1 MTASSVS
8 ASEEMSGVTAPT
20 GGTAYSLSVVIPA
33 YNEEGGI
40 AEILDR
46 ILSIQSNLQGI
57 GVAGPEVLVV
67 DDGSKDR
74 TAEIVGSYAN
84 VRLIKH
90 VRNRGYGG
98 ALKTGFANAQG
109 NLLSFLDAD
118 GTYPPEYFP
127 QLCQAI
133 TQDGAEL
140 VVGSRMAGAKS
151 EMPKTRRL
159 GNLIFAR
166 LVSIIGNQKVSDSA
180 SGQRVFRREIL
191 EQLYPLPDGLNFTP
205 VMSTRAIH
213 ENIKMVEVPIP
224 YSERVGRSK
233 LSVVNDGVR
242 FLNSIV
248 LTALSYNPV
257 RILGLLGLLGVGF
270 AIAVAIVLT
279 VLRLSGVTQL
289 GALGYFTVFTALV
302 FGVAG
307 VSLFTLGAMFNYL
320 VSLFQ
325 KRIVQRGLFG
335 KPIFNP
341 PLETHFGTLGTVLV
355 SAGGIAAVVLLV
367 LALSGW
373 TLEQMWLWMIAGA
386 MATLIG
392 LQLIVSRVIMNVLAD
407 LSEREFKQ
415 SEDMRGN
422 PIKPT

>member
-1 MTASSVS
+1 MLMDSPDYGRSECMATIQIDNRVQNTLHWSS
-8 ASEEMSGVTAPT
+8 
-20 GGTAYSLSVVIPA
+20 YQLSVVIPA
-33 YNEEGGI
+33 YNEEDGI

-46 ILSIQSNLQGI
+46 VLSIKPELEAV

-74 TAEIVGSYAN
+74 TPEIVKSYNN
-84 VRLIKH
+84 VRLIRHQK
-90 VRNRGYGG
+90 NRGYGG
-98 ALKTGFANAQG
+98 ALKTGFANAEG

-127 QLCQAI
+127 EFCKEILS
-133 TQDGAEL
+133 GAEV

-166 LVSIIGNQKVSDSA
+166 LVSIIGNRKITDSA
-180 SGQRVFRREIL
+180 SGMRVFRREAL
-191 EQLYPLPDGLNFTP
+191 ERMYPLPDGLNFTP

-213 ENIKMVEVPIP
+213 EGLSMVEVPIP

-257 RILGLLGLLGVGF
+257 RILGLMGLAGVAF
-270 AIAVAIVLT
+270 AAIVAALLV
-279 VLRLSGVTQL
+279 VLRVSGVTQL
-289 GALGYFTVFTALV
+289 GSLGIFAVFGALV
-302 FGVAG
+302 LGVTG
-307 VSLFTLGAMFNYL
+307 VSLFSLGAMFNHL

-325 KRIVQRGLFG
+325 KRIVQGGLFD
-335 KPIFNP
+335 KRVFDP
-341 PLETHFGTLGTVLV
+341 PLETHFGTLSTL
-355 SAGGIAAVVLLV
+355 ALAIGGISGVVLLI
-367 LALSGW
+367 AAISGG
-373 TLEQMWLWMIAGA
+373 TLEQMWLWMIASA
-386 MATLIG
+386 IAALIG
-392 LQLIVSRVIMNVLAD
+392 V
-407 LSEREFKQ
+407 
-415 SEDMRGN
+415 
-422 PIKPT
+422 

>member
-1 MTASSVS
+1 MAVTTVNEQPK
-8 ASEEMSGVTAPT
+8 EESGQSN
-20 GGTAYSLSVVIPA
+20 YRLSVIIPA
-33 YNEEGGI
+33 YNEEGSI
-40 AEILDR
+40 ADILNR
-46 ILSIQSNLQGI
+46 VLSIQSGLQEI
-57 GVAGPEVLVV
+57 GVCGPEVLVV

-74 TAEIVGSYAN
+74 TAEIVKSYSN

-90 VRNRGYGG
+90 VKNRGYGG
-98 ALKTGFANAQG
+98 ALKTGFANATG

-133 TQDGAEL
+133 INDGAEL

-166 LVSIIGNQKVSDSA
+166 LVSVIGNHKVTDSA
-180 SGQRVFRREIL
+180 SGQRVFRHEVL

-213 ENIKMVEVPIP
+213 ENIRLVEVPIP

-233 LSVVNDGVR
+233 LSVVKDGLR
-242 FLNSIV
+242 FLKSIV

-270 AIAVAIVLT
+270 AIVVAAILT
-279 VLRLSGVTQL
+279 LLRLSGITQL
-289 GALGYFTVFTALV
+289 GAMGYFAVITALV
-302 FGVAG
+302 LGVAG

-325 KRIVQRGLFG
+325 KRLVQRGLFG
-335 KPIFNP
+335 KRIFDP
-341 PLETHFGTLGTVLV
+341 PLETHFGTLGVFLV
-355 SAGGIAAVVLLV
+355 VVGAIAAIVLLV

-386 MATLIG
+386 MATLVG
-392 LQLIVSRVIMNVLAD
+392 VQLIVSRVIMNVLAD
-407 LSEREFKQ
+407 LSQREDRQ
-415 SEDMRGN
+415 SEDMRGS
-422 PIKPT
+422 PIKSA

>member
-1 MTASSVS
+1 MAASPAKKS
-8 ASEEMSGVTAPT
+8 
-20 GGTAYSLSVVIPA
+20 AYSLSVVIPA

-46 ILSIQSNLQGI
+46 VLSIQAGLQAI
-57 GVAGPEVLVV
+57 GVHGPEVLVV

-74 TAEIVGSYAN
+74 TAEIIQTYPQ

-90 VRNRGYGG
+90 QKNRGYGG
-98 ALKTGFANAQG
+98 ALKTGFANAEG
-109 NLLSFLDAD
+109 NLLAFLDAD

-127 QLCQAI
+127 QLCEAI
-133 TQDGAEL
+133 QNGAEL

-180 SGQRVFRREIL
+180 SGQRVFRREVL
-191 EQLYPLPDGLNFTP
+191 ERLYPLPDGLNFTP

-213 ENIKMVEVPIP
+213 EGVKMVEVPIP

-233 LSVVNDGVR
+233 LSIVNDGLR

-248 LTALSYNPV
+248 LTAMSYNPV
-257 RILGLLGLLGVGF
+257 RILGLLGLGGVGF
-270 AIAVAIVLT
+270 AMLVATVLI

-289 GALGYFTVFTALV
+289 QTIGVFAVFTALV
-302 FGVAG
+302 LGVAG

-320 VSLFQ
+320 VAIFQ
-325 KRIVQRGLFG
+325 KKVVQRGLFG
-335 KPIFNP
+335 KRIFDP
-341 PLETHFGTLGTVLV
+341 PLETHFGKLGVLLV
-355 SAGGIAAVVLLV
+355 SLGVIAAVILLI
-367 LALSGW
+367 LTLNGW
-373 TLEQMWLWMIAGA
+373 TLQQLWLWMIAGA
-386 MATLIG
+386 MAALIG
-392 LQLIVSRVIMNVLAD
+392 VQLIVSRVIMNVLAD
-407 LSEREFKQ
+407 LSQREMKQ
-415 SEDMRGN
+415 GEDMRGN
-422 PIKPT
+422 PIKPA

>member
-1 MTASSVS
+1 MASARANGQSS
-8 ASEEMSGVTAPT
+8 
-20 GGTAYSLSVVIPA
+20 YRLSVVIPA

-46 ILSIQSNLQGI
+46 ILSIQPGLQQI

-90 VRNRGYGG
+90 LRNRGYGG
-98 ALKTGFANAQG
+98 ALKTGFANAGG

-133 TQDGAEL
+133 INDGAEL

-213 ENIKMVEVPIP
+213 ENIKMVEIAIP

-233 LSVVNDGVR
+233 LSVVKDGVR

-257 RILGLLGLLGVGF
+257 RLLGLLGLLGVGF
-270 AIAVAIVLT
+270 AVAVAAVLT

-289 GALGYFTVFTALV
+289 GALGSFIVFTALV

-335 KPIFNP
+335 KRIFDP
-341 PLETHFGTLGTVLV
+341 PLETHFGTLGVILV
-355 SAGGIAAVVLLV
+355 SIGAVAAVVLLV

-392 LQLIVSRVIMNVLAD
+392 LQLIVSRVIMNVLSD
-407 LSEREFKQ
+407 LSQREYKQ

-422 PIKPT
+422 PIKPA

>member
-1 MTASSVS
+1 MGLARTNGQSDDQPAQSS
-8 ASEEMSGVTAPT
+8 
-20 GGTAYSLSVVIPA
+20 YQLSVVIPA

-46 ILSIQSNLQGI
+46 VLSIQSGLQKI

-74 TAEIVGSYAN
+74 TAEIVCSYAN

-90 VRNRGYGG
+90 LRNRGYGG
-98 ALKTGFANAQG
+98 ALKTGFANANG

-127 QLCQAI
+127 QLCQTI
-133 TQDGAEL
+133 VNDGAEL

-233 LSVVNDGVR
+233 LSVVKDGVR

-257 RILGLLGLLGVGF
+257 RILGLLGVLGVGF
-270 AIAVAIVLT
+270 AILVAAVLT

-289 GALGYFTVFTALV
+289 GTLGYFVVFTALV
-302 FGVAG
+302 LGVAG
-307 VSLFTLGAMFNYL
+307 VSLFTLGVMFNYL

-325 KRIVQRGLFG
+325 KRIIQRGLFG
-335 KPIFNP
+335 KRIFDP
-341 PLETHFGTLGTVLV
+341 PLETHFGTLGIVLASV
-355 SAGGIAAVVLLV
+355 GAIAAVVLLV

-373 TLEQMWLWMIAGA
+373 TLAQMWLWMIAGA

-392 LQLIVSRVIMNVLAD
+392 LQLIVSRVIMNVLSD
-407 LSEREFKQ
+407 LSQRESKQ

-422 PIKPT
+422 PIKPA

>member
-1 MTASSVS
+1 MASVQAGSQS
-8 ASEEMSGVTAPT
+8 S
-20 GGTAYSLSVVIPA
+20 YHLSVVIPA

-40 AEILDR
+40 AEILER
-46 ILSIQSNLQGI
+46 VLSIQPGLQQI
-57 GVAGPEVLVV
+57 GVAGPEVVVV

-74 TAEIVGSYAN
+74 TAEIVNSYAT

-127 QLCQAI
+127 QLCQAVLN
-133 TQDGAEL
+133 DGAEL

-166 LVSIIGNQKVSDSA
+166 LVSVIGNRKISDSA

-213 ENIKMVEVPIP
+213 ENVKMVEVPIP

-233 LSVVNDGVR
+233 LSVVRDGLR

-257 RILGLLGLLGVGF
+257 RVLGLLGLLGVGF
-270 AIAVAIVLT
+270 AIAVALVLT
-279 VLRLSGVTQL
+279 VLRLSGITQL
-289 GALGYFTVFTALV
+289 GTLGYFIVFTALV
-302 FGVAG
+302 LGVAG
-307 VSLFTLGAMFNYL
+307 VSLFTLGVMFNYL

-335 KPIFNP
+335 KRMFDP
-341 PLETHFGTLGTVLV
+341 PLETHFGTLGVVLV
-355 SAGGIAAVVLLV
+355 TVGGIAAVVLLV

-392 LQLIVSRVIMNVLAD
+392 LQLIVARVIMNVLTD
-407 LSEREFKQ
+407 LSQREVRQ
-415 SEDMRGN
+415 GEDMRGN
-422 PIKPT
+422 PIKAA